1 LVAEAKSQEKLTMCH
16 AVGGPGLRMCIEAG
30 VGSVEHACYLA
41 EDPDLAKMMA
51 DKNVFFTPTFEVY
64 EFHSTISA
72 PHIIERTKQL
82 MQIHQESLHMA
93 VSAGVKVSAGTDAGG
108 FVHGDNAREIYADF
122 LVVDGDPLKDISVIR
137 NKEKIKMVMKGG
149 EAYIDNLPVGDPQAV
164 GD

>member
-1 LVAEAKSQEKLTMCH
+1 
-16 AVGGPGLRMCIEAG
+16 
-30 VGSVEHACYLA
+30 
-41 EDPDLAKMMA
+41 MA

-93 VSAGVKVSAGTDAGG
+93 VNAGVKVSSGTDAGG
-108 FVHGDNAREIYADF
+108 FVHGDNAREIELMVDRGLSNMQAIQTATGWAAECIGREKEFGTIKAGLYADF
-122 LVVDGDPLKDISVIR
+122 LVVDGDPLKDISVLR
-137 NKEKIKMVMKGG
+137 NKDLIKMVMKGG
-149 EAYIDNLPVGDPQAV
+149 EAYVDNLPVGEPQPV